1 MYRDVTQETADCVVS
16 DFLNIG
22 VYICSTDEFA
32 LIPMGVFIEKDK
44 RVIERALRVPLRE
57 SMIGGTNLLGVLTVA
72 NSNGILLPGNLV
84 TDLEVEELKIQY
96 GDKVDVL
103 DSKITALGNV
113 MAVNN
118 NGALVSSEFTKKD
131 ITKIEDV
138 LGVPVVKRDI
148 SGLSIVGSMC
158 IITSRGALVSP
169 LASDEEIE
177 EIASIFG
184 VNAEICTVNRGY
196 AFISS
201 GLVANAK
208 GALCGLDT
216 TGIERARII
225 NTLF

>member
-1 MYRDVTQETADCVVS
+1 MYRDVTQRTADCVIS

-22 VYICSTDEFA
+22 VYIRSTDEFA
-32 LIPMGVFIEKDK
+32 LVPTGIFSEKDMK
-44 RVIERALRVPLRE
+44 VIERTLRVPLRE
-57 SMIGGTNLLGVLTVA
+57 TMIGGTNLLGVLTVA

-84 TDLEVEELKIQY
+84 TDLEVEELTSQY
-96 GDKVDVL
+96 GEQVGVL

-113 MAVNN
+113 ITVNN
-118 NGALVSSEFTKKD
+118 KGALVSSKFARKD
-131 ITKIEDV
+131 IAKIEDV
-138 LGVPVVKRDI
+138 LGVPVVKRNL
-148 SGLSIVGSMC
+148 SGISIVGSMC
-158 IITSRGALVSP
+158 IATSRGALVSP

-177 EIASIFG
+177 EIISIFG
-184 VNAEICTVNRGY
+184 VNADICTVNRGY

-225 NTLF
+225 DTLF